1 MKILTFRIGNWA
13 VSGYKASACTCFQMG
28 CKRLPSPQFL
38 PDLSTDHLILCHTQ
52 WSGWWS

>member
-38 PDLSTDHLILCHTQ
+38 ADLSPDHLILCHTQ